1 MILTSLIP
9 GMKEDCSLDFFLVLF
24 PAYTV
29 SQFFQIIWFVLLV
42 LSSIVALGIGL
53 MFQFLISILG

>member
-1 MILTSLIP
+1 MILASLIL
-9 GMKEDCSLDFFLVLF
+9 GMKEDCGLDFCLVMF
-24 PAYTV
+24 PAHTL